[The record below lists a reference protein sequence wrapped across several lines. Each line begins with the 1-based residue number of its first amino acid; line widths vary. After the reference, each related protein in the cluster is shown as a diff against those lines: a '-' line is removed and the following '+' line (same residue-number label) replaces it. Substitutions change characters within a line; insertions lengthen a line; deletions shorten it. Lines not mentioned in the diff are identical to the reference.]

1 MEAGGGTLSRA
12 SRSLVAALL
21 TCAASPVFAMTQCP
35 VESVKPGWFV
45 ALGYGV
51 LALAAGTGLAALVF
65 AWRRTR
71 MLPAGTRV
79 LWLLGACV
87 VMLGLWL
94 AGLMIWLGAFV
105 LPC

>member
-1 MEAGGGTLSRA
+1 M
-12 SRSLVAALL
+12 
-21 TCAASPVFAMTQCP
+21 AMARCP
-35 VESVKPGWFV
+35 VESVKPGWLV

-51 LALAAGTGLAALVF
+51 LAIAFGAGLAMVLLT
-65 AWRRTR
+65 WRRTR
-71 MLPAGTRV
+71 ALRPGRRA

-87 VMLGLWL
+87 IMLGAWL

>member
-1 MEAGGGTLSRA
+1 MEAGGGTLSPA
-12 SRSLVAALL
+12 SRLLVAALL
-21 TCAASPVFAMTQCP
+21 ACAASPAFAMTRCP

-45 ALGYGV
+45 ALGVGV
-51 LALAAGTGLAALVF
+51 LALAVCIGLAVPVF
-65 AWRRTR
+65 TWRRTR
-71 MLPAGTRV
+71 ALRSGMRALC
-79 LWLLGACV
+79 LLGACV

>member
-1 MEAGGGTLSRA
+1 
-12 SRSLVAALL
+12 
-21 TCAASPVFAMTQCP
+21 MTRCP
-35 VESVKPGWFV
+35 VESINPVWFV

-51 LALAAGTGLAALVF
+51 LALALCIGLAAPLL

-71 MLPAGTRV
+71 GLSAGVRA

>member
-1 MEAGGGTLSRA
+1 LNAQRWL
-12 SRSLVAALL
+12 AALL
-21 TCAASPVFAMTQCP
+21 AACVASPVFAMTRCP

-51 LALAAGTGLAALVF
+51 LAVAFCTGTALVLLT
-65 AWRRTR
+65 WRRTR
-71 MLPAGTRV
+71 ALRPGRRA

-87 VMLGLWL
+87 IMLGAWL

>member
-1 MEAGGGTLSRA
+1 M
-12 SRSLVAALL
+12 LVATLL
-21 TCAASPVFAMTQCP
+21 ACAAAPTFAMTQCP

-51 LALAAGTGLAALVF
+51 LALAACLGFAAPVF
-65 AWRRTR
+65 TWRRTR
-71 MLPAGTRV
+71 DVRPSKRA

-87 VMLGLWL
+87 VMLGVWL